1 MGKIACVFKLMPED
15 AETDLENIKEQVREK
30 VENVQEMEEEEVAF
44 GLKAI
49 KISCVTTDE
58 KGGTDYVENQLSEV
72 EELQSVELEH
82 FDKL

>member
-15 AETDLENIKEQVREK
+15 AETDLEDIKQQVKEK
-30 VENVQEMEEEEVAF
+30 VDNVEEMAEEDVAF

-49 KISCVTTDE
+49 KLSCTTTDE
-58 KGGTDYVENQLSEV
+58 KGGTDYVENQLDDIV
-72 EELQSVELEH
+72 GIQSVELEH

>member
-15 AETDLENIKEQVREK
+15 AETDLEKIKEQVREK
-30 VENVQEMEEEEVAF
+30 VEVDDIGEENVAF

-49 KISCVTTDE
+49 KVSAITTDE
-58 KGGTDYVENQLSEV
+58 KGGTDYVENQLEGIDN
-72 EELQSVELEH
+72 LQSIELVH

>member
-15 AETDLENIKEQVREK
+15 AETDLEEIKSQLREK
-30 VENVQEMEEEEVAF
+30 VENIEDMGEEDVAF

-49 KISCVTTDE
+49 KLSCITTDE
-58 KGGTDYVENQLSEV
+58 QGGTDYVENQL
-72 EELQSVELEH
+72 EEIDNIQSVELEH

>member
-15 AETDLENIKEQVREK
+15 AETDLEEIKKQVREK
-30 VENVQEMEEEEVAF
+30 VENVEDMGEEEVAF

-49 KISCVTTDE
+49 KLSCITTDE
-58 KGGTDYVENQLSEV
+58 KGGTDYVENQL
-72 EELQSVELEH
+72 EEIDSLQSIELEH

>member
-15 AETDLENIKEQVREK
+15 AETDLEEIKEQVREK
-30 VENVQEMEEEEVAF
+30 VDVTDIGEEDVAF

-49 KISCVTTDE
+49 KVSAITTDE
-58 KGGTDYVENQLSEV
+58 KGGTDFVENQLEEV
-72 EELQSVELEH
+72 EGLQSIELEH

>member
-15 AETDLENIKEQVREK
+15 AETDLESIKQEVRET
-30 VENVQEMEEEEVAF
+30 VEVNDIGEEEVAF

-49 KISCVTTDE
+49 KVSAITTDE
-58 KGGTDYVENQLSEV
+58 KGGTDYVENQLEDI
-72 EELQSVELEH
+72 EGLQSIELVH